1 MSTAKPYVSI
11 IIPTLNRAHLIGET
25 LDSIRAQT
33 YTHWECI
40 VVDDGSTDETKS
52 VVMSYCD
59 TDARFKYVERPS
71 NRPKGG
77 NAARNYGFEISK
89 GDFIQWFDS
98 DDLMVASMLESQ
110 INCLFDSDKKF
121 VVCLLARCNS
131 DFTTT
136 IKEEPEI
143 VIAENLYVEFILK
156 KLKITLPTT
165 LFCRNILLKFSLDES
180 LYKSQE
186 YDFFSRFLKV
196 NHEWAKINNNVLVR
210 VRRHKASITGSNFK
224 ENPKKLKSALDVK
237 LNIIKQLPGG
247 IPNSVK
253 HKLWISYFDLLSYTF
268 KFKMGGI
275 FYSYLG
281 RNVTVSLKTLFCSLY
296 LANLYV
302 VYLLTNFGYK
312 YYSKGKNIIIK

>member
-98 DDLMVASMLESQ
+98 DDLMVASKLE
-110 INCLFDSDKKF
+110 
-121 VVCLLARCNS
+121 
-131 DFTTT
+131 
-136 IKEEPEI
+136 
-143 VIAENLYVEFILK
+143 
-156 KLKITLPTT
+156 
-165 LFCRNILLKFSLDES
+165 
-180 LYKSQE
+180 
-186 YDFFSRFLKV
+186 LKV
-196 NHEWAKINNNVLVR
+196 N
-210 VRRHKASITGSNFK
+210 SFK
-224 ENPKKLKSALDVK
+224 EHSVDFVVSKTKYFNKENISFKNYEFKKKDVTFLNYAIGTVNWFTPDLILKR
-237 LNIIKQLPGG
+237 
-247 IPNSVK
+247 SVASQ
-253 HKLWISYFDLLSYTF
+253 ISYNELLRAGQEYNLNCKLLLKTTN
-268 KFKMGGI
+268 M
-275 FYSYLG
+275 FYLEEFLTLRRAHDDSIGQTRRKQQSSYLKTKFEQHWLTYCDVHESAASDAFD
-281 RNVTVSLKTLFCSLY
+281 RYSLLKCVICYYKSKNTIALPQRFKQQISRVFKSKSIYFTLGQFS
-296 LANLYV
+296 NR
-302 VYLLTNFGYK
+302 FFKK
-312 YYSKGKNIIIK
+312 YYFFYNQLKK